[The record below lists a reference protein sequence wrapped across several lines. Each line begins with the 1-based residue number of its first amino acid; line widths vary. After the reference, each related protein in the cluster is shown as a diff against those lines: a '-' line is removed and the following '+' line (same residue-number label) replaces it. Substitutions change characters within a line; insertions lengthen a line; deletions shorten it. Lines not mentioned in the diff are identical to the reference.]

1 MNIKNFNTAMLIL
14 LFLFFLKSP
23 LLSHHAMEFIELESY
38 NTASKGEVVFHL
50 HFDYMVDDKNNPD
63 LDHWE
68 YTPGFSYG
76 ITNRLMFD
84 VHTHFAKF
92 NNGHIIEPYK
102 TKFNPSGPSP
112 FMEAVAFSLQYRIT
126 TDFPIDI
133 AVSALCELP
142 YNNGKE
148 FLGSERVYEAVLIF
162 SKTFTN
168 HINITSNF
176 IFGREGN
183 ENFSAWGIGIKVP
196 LTSQSHGISAGI
208 ELLGD
213 FSGDYSVLTGVYIPL
228 GSENIILKTG
238 IEIGKGSEHKR
249 LNTTLMFRF

>member
-1 MNIKNFNTAMLIL
+1 MYTKKINTLTIL
-14 LFLFFLKSP
+14 LFSFLLSP
-23 LLSHHAMEFIELESY
+23 LLYSHHAMEFIELESY
-38 NTASKGEVVFHL
+38 NTAAKEEVVFHL

-63 LDHWE
+63 MDHWE

-76 ITNRLMFD
+76 ITDRLMFD

-92 NNGHIIEPYK
+92 NNGHIIEPFN

-112 FMEAVAFSLQYRIT
+112 FMEAMALSLQYRIT

-133 AVSALCELP
+133 AVSALWEIP
-142 YNNGKE
+142 FNNGQE
-148 FLGSERVYEAVLIF
+148 FLGSEQVYEAVLILSKSF
-162 SKTFTN
+162 SN
-168 HINITSNF
+168 HINITGNLTL
-176 IFGREGN
+176 GREGS
-183 ENFSAWGIGIKVP
+183 ENFSAWGIGLKVP

-213 FSGDYSVLTGVYIPL
+213 FNGDYSVLTGVYLPL